1 MLRRPVNQLVSPMTK
16 ALKIDFV
23 SDVACP
29 WCIIGLKG
37 LEQALERTQGEIEA
51 DITFHPFELNPTMP
65 AGGQNMIEHVG
76 QKYGSTPDQARVNR
90 ERIRAR
96 AAELGFDMG
105 TSDASRI
112 YNTFDAHRL
121 LAWAKAQGRQV
132 ELKRS
137 LFTANFT
144 EQQDPGNHDVLV
156 GAAERAGLDGE
167 AAREVLTSGRYA
179 DEVRAEERLWQ
190 GRGISSVPSVIVNDQ
205 YLISGGQPPE
215 LFEKALREIAGIA

>member
-1 MLRRPVNQLVSPMTK
+1 MTK

-29 WCIIGLKG
+29 WCIVGLKG
-37 LEQALERTQGEIEA
+37 LDQALERTKGEIEA

-76 QKYGSTPDQARVNR
+76 QKYGSTPDQARINR

-96 AAELGFDMG
+96 AAELGFEMG
-105 TSDASRI
+105 TSDESRI

-121 LAWAKAQGRQV
+121 LAWAKEQGRQV

-144 EQQDPGNHDVLV
+144 EQQDPGNPDVLAT
-156 GAAERAGLDGE
+156 AAERAGLDPQE
-167 AAREVLTSGRYA
+167 ARAVLASDRYA
-179 DEVRAEERLWQ
+179 EQVRAEEHLWQ
-190 GRGISSVPSVIVNDQ
+190 SRGINSVPAVIINDQ

-215 LFEKALREIAGIA
+215 VFEKALREIAGIA